1 MASDIYIQNKKA
13 RFQYEFIEKL
23 VAGIELYGSE
33 IKSIRAGH
41 ASLVDAYCRFITNF
55 KKPDKPELY
64 LLMNITEYSHGGYAN
79 HDPKRERKLLLK
91 RKELDKLS
99 RKVKTA
105 GLTIVPIKMFMNEK
119 GLIKIEIALSR
130 GKKVSDK
137 REDIKD
143 RDSKRD
149 LDRVRKDNIRS

>member
-1 MASDIYIQNKKA
+1 MADIYIQNKKA

-23 VAGIELYGSE
+23 VAGIELCGTE

-41 ASLVDAYCRFITNF
+41 ASLVDAYCRFIPNF

-64 LLMNITEYSHGGYAN
+64 LLMNISEYSHGGYSN

-91 RKELDKLS
+91 RRELNKLS
-99 RKVKTA
+99 MKVKTA
-105 GLTIVPIKMFMNEK
+105 GLTIVPTKLFINDKGFIKV
-119 GLIKIEIALSR
+119 EIALSR

-149 LDRVRKDNIRS
+149 LDRVKKMNN

>member
-1 MASDIYIQNKKA
+1 MAGDIFIQNKKA
-13 RFQYEFIEKL
+13 RFEFEFL
-23 VAGIELYGSE
+23 ENFVAGIELCGTE

-41 ASLVDAYCRFITNF
+41 ASLVDAYCRFIPNF
-55 KKPDKPELY
+55 RKPDKPELY
-64 LLMNITEYSHGGYAN
+64 ILMNISEYSHGGYSN

-91 RKELDKLS
+91 RRELNKLS

-105 GLTIVPIKMFMNEK
+105 GLTIVPIKLFLNDK
-119 GLIKIEIALSR
+119 GFIKIEVALAR

-143 RDSKRD
+143 RDTKRD
-149 LDRVRKDNIRS
+149 LDRVRKSRN